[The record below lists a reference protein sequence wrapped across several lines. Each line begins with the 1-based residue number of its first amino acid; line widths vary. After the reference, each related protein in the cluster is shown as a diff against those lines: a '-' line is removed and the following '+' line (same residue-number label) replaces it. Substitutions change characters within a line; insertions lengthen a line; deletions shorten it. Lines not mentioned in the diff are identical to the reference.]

1 MDQER
6 RIRNGQAWSNSS
18 YQAWVNRFGVPE
30 KAVSRILKDPK
41 RRLQPLDQYVGD
53 VSGKKVVNLLGSHGS
68 KAVALSLLGADA
80 TVIDISESNA
90 AYARELADA
99 ANVEIRYVVED
110 ILNLPVAEMTGDYD
124 MAFMENGILHYFTD
138 LNAYFEVVAGLLKK
152 GGTLI
157 LQDFHPVSTKLI
169 ESQGK
174 SQAVRKHKVTGD
186 YFSEELVTMDVAYSK
201 FLPELQ
207 YATSEERA
215 PFQVQI
221 RQWTLGEIVTAIGS
235 QGLWIKQLVEEPH
248 PDELD
253 RGIPKSFIIVAE
265 KV

>member
-1 MDQER
+1 MDQDR

-18 YQAWVNRFGVPE
+18 YTAWVNRFGTPE

-53 VSGKKVVNLLGSHGS
+53 VSGKKIVNLLGSHGS
-68 KAVALSLLGADA
+68 KAVALSLLGAET
-80 TVIDISESNA
+80 TVIDISDSNA
-90 AYARELADA
+90 AYARELASA
-99 ANVEIRYVVED
+99 ANVDVRYVVED
-110 ILNLPVAEMTGDYD
+110 ILNLPESEMTENYD
-124 MAFMENGILHYFTD
+124 MAFMENGILHYFAD
-138 LNAYFEVVAGLLKK
+138 LNEYFSVVAGLLKK

-157 LQDFHPVSTKLI
+157 LQDFHPISTKLI

-174 SQAVRKHKVTGD
+174 SQAVRKHKVSGD
-186 YFSEELVTMDVAYSK
+186 YFSEELVTTDVAYSK
-201 FLPELQ
+201 FIPELQ

-221 RQWTLGEIVTAIGS
+221 RQWTLGEIITAIGS
-235 QGLWIKQLVEEPH
+235 AGLWIKQLVEEPH

-265 KV
+265 KL

>member
-6 RIRNGQAWSNSS
+6 RERNGQAWSNSS
-18 YQAWVNRFGVPE
+18 YQAWVNRFGAPE
-30 KAVSRILKDPK
+30 KAVTRIQKDPK
-41 RRLQPLDQYVGD
+41 RRLQPLDAYIGD
-53 VSGKKVVNLLGSHGS
+53 VTGKKVVNLLGSHGS
-68 KAVALSLLGADA
+68 KAVALSLLGAHT

-90 AYARELADA
+90 AYARELAVA
-99 ANVEIRYVVED
+99 ANVDVRYVVND
-110 ILNLPVAEMTGDYD
+110 ILNLPNEEMTGDYD

-138 LNAYFEVVAGLLKK
+138 LNPFFEVAAGLLKP
-152 GGTLI
+152 GGKLI

-174 SQAVRKHKVTGD
+174 SQAVRKHRVAGD

-207 YATSEERA
+207 YAISEERA

-221 RQWTLGEIVTAIGS
+221 RQWTLGEIITAIGS
-235 QGLWIKQLVEEPH
+235 QKLWIRQLVEEPH

-253 RGIPKSFIIVAE
+253 HGIPKSFIIVAE
-265 KV
+265 KL

>member
-6 RIRNGQAWSNSS
+6 RKKNGQAWSNSS
-18 YQAWVNRFGVPE
+18 YQAWTNRFGTPD
-30 KAVSRILKDPK
+30 KAAARILKDPK
-41 RRLQPLDQYVGD
+41 RRLQPLDAYIGD
-53 VSGKKVVNLLGSHGS
+53 VAGKKIVNLLGSHGS
-68 KAVALSLLGADA
+68 KAVALSLLGADV

-90 AYARELADA
+90 SYARELAEA
-99 ANVEIRYVVED
+99 SNVNIRYAVHDV
-110 ILNLPVAEMTGDYD
+110 LNLPEEEMTGDYD
-124 MAFMENGILHYFTD
+124 LAFAENGILHYFTD
-138 LNAYFEVVAGLLKK
+138 LNPFFEVVAGLLKK
-152 GGTLI
+152 GGKLI

-186 YFSEELVTMDVAYSK
+186 YFDESLVTMDVAYSK

-221 RQWTLGEIVTAIGS
+221 RQWTLGEIITAIGS
-235 QGLWIKQLVEEPH
+235 QNLWIRKLIEEPH
-248 PDELD
+248 PEELD

-265 KV
+265 KL

>member
-18 YQAWVNRFGVPE
+18 YNAWVNRYGMPE
-30 KAVSRILKDPK
+30 KAVARIKKDPK

-68 KAVALSLLGADA
+68 KAVALSLLGANV

-99 ANVEIRYVVED
+99 ANVNVRYVVED
-110 ILNLPVAEMTGDYD
+110 ILNLPESEMSADYD

-138 LNAYFEVVAGLLKK
+138 LSDYFAVVAGLLKK

-174 SQAVRKHKVTGD
+174 SQAVRKHKVSGN
-186 YFSEELVTMDVAYSK
+186 YFSEELITTDVAYSK
-201 FLPELQ
+201 FLPEMQ

-221 RQWTLGEIVTAIGS
+221 RQWTLGEIITAIGTA
-235 QGLWIKQLVEEPH
+235 GLLIKQFVEEPH

-265 KV
+265 KL